1 MILARRGGQGV
12 VAFVRAT
19 NDRSLVWLKGEGST
33 FGKMW
38 VTTYLGKAAAR
49 HVSTGKMYK
58 YLILG
63 LCIYVFTFVFGSRF
77 VSFGYT
83 LFLPTKT
90 CFHGI
95 GDVCF

>member
-1 MILARRGGQGV
+1 MILARGGGQGV
-12 VAFVRAT
+12 VSFVRAM
-19 NDRSLVWLKGEGST
+19 NDMSLVWLKGEGST

-38 VTTYLGKAAAR
+38 VTTYLGKAAAKQ
-49 HVSTGKMYK
+49 VSKGKMYK

-63 LCIYVFTFVFGSRF
+63 LCIDVFMFVSGSRF
-77 VSFGYT
+77 VSFSYT